1 MTSGSHCVGAL
12 LAVLAMPVGAVS
24 AEPQISTCEPI
35 IVSNVHRAS
44 PAAKN
49 DPFPRRQRLGL
60 IENGTVPCIHGDRA
74 EPTRCAF
81 LALDFAKGGKASGHW
96 VEDKQ
101 GRRFAPI
108 GQTLTKEGRRGGMYV
123 VAALVTNNT
132 VPCIEYAASRDVVGT
147 SGSVELDP
155 GCITETMGSSS
166 NASGRPLRNYATIPV
181 CTTSHPH
188 PDGATLQSANK
199 AAGTYCYIGE
209 GAGLN
214 DHNGRE
220 RDQRGNY
227 LTGAGNCHVGWSGGV
242 EVFVGKRP
250 ATIAYPPPGRVNPNS
265 PIVWRPITSV
275 RVAN

>member
-1 MTSGSHCVGAL
+1 M
-12 LAVLAMPVGAVS
+12 
-24 AEPQISTCEPI
+24 STCEP
-35 IVSNVHRAS
+35 VVVTGLHRAS
-44 PAAKN
+44 PADKN
-49 DPFPRRQRLGL
+49 DPFRKHQRLAI
-60 IENGTVPCIHGDRA
+60 IENGTVPCLHGDSA

-81 LALDFAKGGKASGHW
+81 LTSDVAKGGKASGHW

-123 VAALVTNNT
+123 VGALVTNNT
-132 VPCIEYAASRDVVGT
+132 VPCIEHAASRDVAGT
-147 SGSVELDP
+147 SGSTELVP
-155 GCITETMGSSS
+155 GCVTETIGSSS

-181 CTTSHPH
+181 CTSSHPH

-214 DHNGRE
+214 DRNGWE

-227 LTGAGNCHVGWSGGV
+227 LVGGGYCHVGWSGGV
-242 EVFVGKRP
+242 EVFVAKRP
-250 ATIAYPPPGRVNPNS
+250 ATIAYPPPGRIDPKS
-265 PIVWRPITSV
+265 PIQWRPVTSV